1 MSWNTKL
8 TRTLVLKDGNSLK
21 TLSDACALFV
31 ERFSTIT
38 HSDPIA
44 YAGELLLRAAET
56 GKRADI
62 EAATKQIERVL
73 MSNRILR

>member
-1 MSWNTKL
+1 MPWNKRL
-8 TRTLVLKDGNSLK
+8 SRPLVLKDGARLE
-21 TLSDACALFV
+21 TLSDVRALFLD
-31 ERFSTIT
+31 RFSTIT

-62 EAATKQIERVL
+62 EAATEQIERAL
-73 MSNRILR
+73 MHVKMMR